1 MSFLKHLF
9 VFFLL
14 AFQSLLASEYREK
27 IQPIFDNRCIACH
40 SCLNGPCQLNLQ
52 NYDNFSRGATHKN
65 VYDGLRIDS
74 VVPTR
79 PGIDA
84 TKVIDWRKLGFFDV
98 NQSRNLEENI
108 FYQILGVKKLEQKD
122 IPFKIV
128 EESLYCIDNA
138 EHLKLALSQS
148 SDLQMPYALPPL
160 TDAERNTLGTWLA
173 NGAKGPDKAESIA
186 PAVTKSQVKAWE
198 NFFNQKSEKEK
209 LVNRYMFEHLYLGH
223 IYFPEAPT
231 SFFRLVRSFN
241 KCEDGIEE
249 IATRRANDNP
259 QAKNFYYCLKYLD
272 TTNVSKTHM
281 PFEFNPK
288 VMERMKKVFFE
299 EKWEIAKT
307 KSHEESY
314 SFQSSENPFIAF
326 NDIPVKA
333 RYQFLLD
340 NAHFMISTFIKG
352 PVCNGTNAV
361 NSIQEQFY
369 AMFITPESDNM
380 VRSKEFSDKARELLV
395 LPGVWGSD
403 IKLKT
408 SIELTEEIV
417 KHREGYRK
425 LRADETSKNFPKGY
439 SVNDIWDG
447 EGNNPNALLT
457 IFRHNDNAAVLKGL
471 HGDLPKTL
479 FVLDYALLERLVY
492 NLVVNFDVYG
502 NVSHQMLTRVYM
514 DLIRME
520 AEEMFLS
527 FLPPEIRVPLRKSW
541 YKGFFAEAKMKYIFP
556 YVDGN
561 RPTQM
566 KYNSAQNAKKEF
578 VEQVLF
584 SYVRPEVRGTIDT
597 LNVKS
602 YSIPAKT
609 PNQLTLTPAGKV
621 LRELASNKAIGVK
634 RYPNFFP
641 ENSYIVVTQENADPE
656 IYTIIKNREHENVS
670 WILAESLRL
679 APKED
684 SLTIIRGYYSYYPN
698 QFFVVNNKTL
708 VDFKNKA
715 LKVKTKEDYKTF
727 TNEFSISRVS
737 DKFWPTFD
745 LINATMK
752 KEEPIDFGYL
762 DLSRYLME

>member
-1 MSFLKHLF
+1 MTFLKHFF
-9 VFFLL
+9 VFLVL
-14 AFQSLLASEYREK
+14 SLQSLLANEYREK

-52 NYDNFSRGATHKN
+52 NYDNFARGAAHQN

-74 VVPTR
+74 VMPTR

-84 TKVIDWRKLGFFDV
+84 KKVADWRKLGFYDI
-98 NQSRNLEENI
+98 NQTRNLEENI
-108 FYQILGVKKLEQKD
+108 FYQILGVKKLEKKD
-122 IPFKIV
+122 IPYLKV
-128 EESLYCIDNA
+128 EESLFCIDNS
-138 EHLKLALSQS
+138 EKLKQALSQS

-173 NGAKGPDKAESIA
+173 NGAKGPEEMATA
-186 PAVTKSQVKAWE
+186 PAVTNTQVKNWE
-198 NFFNQKSEKEK
+198 IFFNQKSEKEK
-209 LVNRYMFEHLYLGH
+209 LVSRYIFEHLYLAH

-231 SFFRLVRSFN
+231 SFFRLVRSFT
-241 KCEDGIEE
+241 KCDKGIDE

-259 QAKNFYYCLKYLD
+259 HTKDFYYCLKYLD

-281 PFEFNPK
+281 PFEFKPS

-299 EKWEIAKT
+299 EKWTIGKDKT
-307 KSHEESY
+307 QDESY
-314 SFQSSENPFIAF
+314 SFLSSENPFIAF

-369 AMFITPESDNM
+369 TMFITPESDNM
-380 VRSKEFSDKARELLV
+380 VRSREFSEKARDLLI

-403 IKLKT
+403 IKLKA
-408 SIELTEEIV
+408 SIELTETIV

-425 LRADETSKNFPKGY
+425 LRADETTKNFPKGY
-439 SVNDIWDG
+439 SINDLWNGDK
-447 EGNNPNALLT
+447 NNPNALLT
-457 IFRHNDNAAVLKGL
+457 IFRHNDNAAVLKGF

-479 FVLDYALLERLVY
+479 FVLDYALFERLVY

-527 FLPPEIRVPLRKSW
+527 FLPPVIRVPLRKSW
-541 YKGFFAEAKMKYIFP
+541 YKGLLTEAKMKYIFP

-566 KYNSAQNAKKEF
+566 KFKSLQDAKKEF

-584 SYVRPEVRGTIDT
+584 SYVTPEVRGPADT

-602 YSIPAKT
+602 YAIPDKET
-609 PNQLTLTPAGKV
+609 KKNPLSTSEKI
-621 LRELASNKAIGVK
+621 LRSLASNKAVGTR

-641 ENSYIVVTQENADPE
+641 ENSYIVVKHENGAPE

-679 APKED
+679 APQED
-684 SLTIIRGYYSYYPN
+684 TLTIIRGYHSYYPN
-698 QFFVVNNKTL
+698 QFFVVNEKTL
-708 VDFKNKA
+708 MDFKNKA
-715 LKVKTKEDYKTF
+715 LKLKTIEEYKKF
-727 TNEFSISRVS
+727 TEEFAVSRVS
-737 DKFWPTFD
+737 DQFWPTFD

-752 KEEPIDFGYL
+752 KESPIEFGYL

>member
-1 MSFLKHLF
+1 MPFLKHLF
-9 VFFLL
+9 VFFILS
-14 AFQSLLASEYREK
+14 FQSLLASEYREK

-84 TKVIDWRKLGFFDV
+84 KKVTDWRKLGFYDV

-122 IPFKIV
+122 IPFKTV
-128 EESLYCIDNA
+128 EESIYCIDKA
-138 EHLKLALSQS
+138 EQLKLTLSQS

-160 TDAERNTLGTWLA
+160 TDVERNTLGTWLA
-173 NGAKGPDKAESIA
+173 NGATGPEAVSA
-186 PAVTKSQVKAWE
+186 PAVTHSQIKSWE

-209 LVNRYMFEHLYLGH
+209 LVSRYMFEHLYLGH

-231 SFFRLVRSFN
+231 SFFRLVRSFTRCD
-241 KCEDGIEE
+241 KEIDE

-259 QAKNFYYCLKYLD
+259 QTQDFYYCLKYLD
-272 TTNVSKTHM
+272 STNVAKTHM

-299 EKWEIAKT
+299 EKWDIPRTKT
-307 KSHEESY
+307 QAESY

-326 NDIPVKA
+326 HDIPVKA

-369 AMFITPESDNM
+369 AMFITPQSDNM
-380 VRSKEFSDKARELLV
+380 VRSKEFSEKALDLLV

-408 SIELTEEIV
+408 SIELTEAIV

-425 LRADETSKNFPKGY
+425 LRADETTKNFPKGY
-439 SVNDIWDG
+439 AINDLWDG
-447 EGNNPNALLT
+447 EGHNPNALLT

-527 FLPPEIRVPLRKSW
+527 FLPPETRIPLRKSW
-541 YKGFFAEAKMKYIFP
+541 YKGLLTEAKMKYLFP

-566 KYNSAQNAKKEF
+566 KYKSAKNAKKEF
-578 VEQVLF
+578 VEQILF
-584 SYVRPEVRGTIDT
+584 SYMRPEVTGELDV

-602 YSIPAKT
+602 YTIPDKT
-609 PNQLTLTPAGKV
+609 PNKPALNASDKV
-621 LRELASNKAIGVK
+621 LRDLASNKAIGVK

-641 ENSYIVVTQENADPE
+641 ENSYIVVTHENAAPE

-684 SLTIIRGYYSYYPN
+684 TLTILRGYYSYYPN
-698 QFFVVNNKTL
+698 QFFVVNDKTL

-715 LKVKTKEDYKTF
+715 LKVKTKEDYKNF
-727 TNEFSISRVS
+727 TAEFAVSRVS
-737 DKFWPTFD
+737 DKFWATFD

-752 KEEPIDFGYL
+752 KEEPIEFGYL

>member
-1 MSFLKHLF
+1 MPFLKHLF
-9 VFFLL
+9 VFITLS
-14 AFQSLLASEYREK
+14 FQALIASEYREK

-84 TKVIDWRKLGFFDV
+84 KKVIDWRKLGFYDV
-98 NQSRNLEENI
+98 NQTRNLEENI

-122 IPFKIV
+122 IPFKTV

-138 EHLKLALSQS
+138 EKLKLTLSQS

-160 TDAERNTLGTWLA
+160 TDVERNTLGTWLA
-173 NGAKGPDKAESIA
+173 NGAKGPEVLAA
-186 PAVTKSQVKAWE
+186 PAVTNSQVKLWE

-209 LVNRYMFEHLYLGH
+209 LVARYLFEHLYLGH

-231 SFFRLVRSFN
+231 SFFRLVRSFSSCD
-241 KCEDGIEE
+241 KE
-249 IATRRANDNP
+249 IDEIPTRRANDNP
-259 QAKNFYYCLKYLD
+259 QTKEFYYCLKYLD

-299 EKWEIAKT
+299 EKWDIFKT
-307 KSHEESY
+307 KTHAESY

-326 NDIPVKA
+326 RDIPVKA

-380 VRSKEFSDKARELLV
+380 VRSKDFSDKAQGLLV

-425 LRADETSKNFPKGY
+425 LRADETTKNFPKGY
-439 SVNDIWDG
+439 AINDLWDG
-447 EGNNPNALLT
+447 EGHNPNALLT

-527 FLPPEIRVPLRKSW
+527 FLPPETRSPLRNSW
-541 YKGFFAEAKMKYIFP
+541 YKGLLTEAKMKYLFP

-566 KYNSAQNAKKEF
+566 KYKSPQNAKKEF

-584 SYVRPEVRGTIDT
+584 SYMRPEVTGELDT

-602 YSIPAKT
+602 YIIPDKVTNKAAL
-609 PNQLTLTPAGKV
+609 NASDKV
-621 LRELASNKAIGVK
+621 LRDLASNKAIGVK

-641 ENSYIVVTQENADPE
+641 ENSYIVVTHENAAPE

-684 SLTIIRGYYSYYPN
+684 TLTILRGYYSYYPN
-698 QFFVVNNKTL
+698 QFFVVNDKTL

-715 LKVKTKEDYKTF
+715 LKIKTKEDYKKF
-727 TNEFSISRVS
+727 TGEFSVSRVS

-752 KEEPIDFGYL
+752 KEEPIEFGYL
-762 DLSRYLME
+762 DLSRYIME

>member
-1 MSFLKHLF
+1 MTFLKHFF
-9 VFFLL
+9 VFLVL
-14 AFQSLLASEYREK
+14 SFQSLLANEYREK

-52 NYDNFSRGATHKN
+52 NYDNFARGAAHQN

-74 VVPTR
+74 VMPTR

-84 TKVIDWRKLGFFDV
+84 KKVADWRKLGFYDI

-108 FYQILGVKKLEQKD
+108 FYQILGVKKLEKKD
-122 IPFKIV
+122 IPFLKV
-128 EESLYCIDNA
+128 EESLFCLDNS
-138 EHLKLALSQS
+138 EKLKQALAQS

-160 TDAERNTLGTWLA
+160 TDVERNTLGTWLA
-173 NGAKGPDKAESIA
+173 NGAKGPEEIAA
-186 PAVTKSQVKAWE
+186 PAVTNTQVKNWE

-209 LVNRYMFEHLYLGH
+209 LVSRYIFEHLYLAH

-231 SFFRLVRSFN
+231 SFFRLVRSFT
-241 KCEDGIEE
+241 KCDKGIDE

-259 QAKNFYYCLKYLD
+259 HTKDFYYCLKYLD

-281 PFEFNPK
+281 PFEFKPS

-299 EKWEIAKT
+299 EKWAIGKDKT
-307 KSHEESY
+307 QDESY
-314 SFQSSENPFIAF
+314 SFLSSENPFVAF

-369 AMFITPESDNM
+369 TMFITPESDNM
-380 VRSKEFSDKARELLV
+380 VRSREFSEKARDLLI

-403 IKLKT
+403 IKLKA
-408 SIELTEEIV
+408 SIELTEKIV

-425 LRADETSKNFPKGY
+425 LRADETTKNFPKGY
-439 SVNDIWDG
+439 SINDLWNGDK
-447 EGNNPNALLT
+447 NNPNALLT
-457 IFRHNDNAAVLKGL
+457 IFRHNDNAAVLKGF

-479 FVLDYALLERLVY
+479 FVLDYALFERLVY

-527 FLPPEIRVPLRKSW
+527 FLPPVIRVPLRKSW
-541 YKGFFAEAKMKYIFP
+541 YKGLLTEAKMKYIFP

-566 KYNSAQNAKKEF
+566 KFKSLQDAKKEF

-584 SYVRPEVRGTIDT
+584 SYVTPEVRGPVDT

-602 YSIPAKT
+602 YAIPNKGIKKNPLST
-609 PNQLTLTPAGKV
+609 SEKI
-621 LRELASNKAIGVK
+621 LRSLASNKAVGTR

-641 ENSYIVVTQENADPE
+641 ENSYIVVNRENGAPE

-679 APKED
+679 APQED
-684 SLTIIRGYYSYYPN
+684 TLTIIRGYYSYYPN
-698 QFFVVNNKTL
+698 QFFVVNEKTL
-708 VDFKNKA
+708 MDFKNKA
-715 LKVKTKEDYKTF
+715 LKLKTIEEYKKF
-727 TNEFSISRVS
+727 TEEFAVSRVS
-737 DKFWPTFD
+737 DQFWPTFD
-745 LINATMK
+745 LINTTMK
-752 KEEPIDFGYL
+752 KETPIEFGYL

>member
-1 MSFLKHLF
+1 MPFLKYLF
-9 VFFLL
+9 VFFILS
-14 AFQSLLASEYREK
+14 FQSLIASEYREK

-52 NYDNFSRGATHKN
+52 NYDNFARGATHKN

-84 TKVIDWRKLGFFDV
+84 KKVVDWRKLGFYDV

-122 IPFKIV
+122 IPFKTT
-128 EESLYCIDNA
+128 EESIYCIDTA
-138 EHLKLALSQS
+138 EQLKLTLSQS

-160 TDAERNTLGTWLA
+160 TDMERNTLGTWLA
-173 NGAKGPDKAESIA
+173 NGATGPETLEA
-186 PAVTKSQVKAWE
+186 PAVTHSQIKLWE

-209 LVNRYMFEHLYLGH
+209 LVNRYMFEHLYLAH

-231 SFFRLVRSFN
+231 SFFRLVRSFTS
-241 KCEDGIEE
+241 CEQGIDE

-259 QAKNFYYCLKYLD
+259 HTKDFYYCLKLLD
-272 TTNVSKTHM
+272 STNVSKTHM
-281 PFEFNPK
+281 PFEFNLK
-288 VMERMKKVFFE
+288 VMERMKKNFFE
-299 EKWEIAKT
+299 DKWEISKIKT
-307 KSHEESY
+307 TDESY

-326 NDIPVKA
+326 HDIPVKA

-340 NAHFMISTFIKG
+340 NAHFIISTFIKG

-369 AMFITPESDNM
+369 VMFITPESDNM
-380 VRSKEFSDKARELLV
+380 VRSKEFADKAQDLLV

-408 SIELTEEIV
+408 SIELTEAIL

-425 LRADETSKNFPKGY
+425 LRADETTKNFPKGY
-439 SVNDIWDG
+439 AINDLWDG
-447 EGNNPNALLT
+447 DAHNPNALLT
-457 IFRHNDNAAVLKGL
+457 IFRHNDNAAVLKGF

-479 FVLDYALLERLVY
+479 FFLDYALFERLVY

-514 DLIRME
+514 DMIRME

-527 FLPPEIRVPLRKSW
+527 FLPPVTRVPLRNSW
-541 YKGFFAEAKMKYIFP
+541 YKGLFTEAKMKYLFP

-566 KYNSAQNAKKEF
+566 KYKSIQNAKKEF

-584 SYVRPEVRGTIDT
+584 SYLKPEVTGKLDT

-602 YSIPAKT
+602 YAIPDKA
-609 PNQLTLTPAGKV
+609 PNQSAFNASAKV
-621 LRELASNKAIGVK
+621 LRDLASNKAVGTK

-641 ENSYIVVTQENADPE
+641 ENSYIVVNHENAAPE

-684 SLTIIRGYYSYYPN
+684 TLTILRGYYSYYPN
-698 QFFVVNNKTL
+698 QFFVVNDKTL

-715 LKVKTKEDYKTF
+715 LKIKTKEDYKNFST
-727 TNEFSISRVS
+727 EFAVSRVS
-737 DKFWPTFD
+737 GKFWPTYD

-752 KEEPIDFGYL
+752 KEEPIEFGYL

>member
-1 MSFLKHLF
+1 MTFLKHFF
-9 VFFLL
+9 VFLVL
-14 AFQSLLASEYREK
+14 SFQSLLASEYREK

-52 NYDNFSRGATHKN
+52 NYENFSRGATHKN

-84 TKVIDWRKLGFFDV
+84 KKVTDWRKLGFYDI

-108 FYQILGVKKLEQKD
+108 FYQILGVKKLEKKD
-122 IPFKIV
+122 IPFLKV
-128 EESLYCIDNA
+128 EESLFCLDSS
-138 EHLKLALSQS
+138 EKLKHALSQS

-160 TDAERNTLGTWLA
+160 SDVERNTLGTWLA
-173 NGAKGPDKAESIA
+173 NGAKGPEELTA
-186 PAVTKSQVKAWE
+186 PSVTDAQVKSWE

-209 LVNRYMFEHLYLGH
+209 LVSRYMFEHLYLAH

-231 SFFRLVRSFN
+231 SFFRLVRSFT
-241 KCEDGIEE
+241 KCDKGIDE

-259 QAKNFYYCLKYLD
+259 QTKDFYYCLKFLD
-272 TTNVSKTHM
+272 TTIVSKTHM
-281 PFEFNPK
+281 PFEFKPS
-288 VMERMKKVFFE
+288 VMERMKKIFFE
-299 EKWEIAKT
+299 EKWDIT
-307 KSHEESY
+307 KSKSQDESY
-314 SFQSSENPFIAF
+314 SYLASENPFIAF
-326 NDIPVKA
+326 SDIPVKA

-369 AMFITPESDNM
+369 ALFIAPESDNM
-380 VRSKEFSDKARELLV
+380 VRSKEFAEKARDLLV

-408 SIELTEEIV
+408 TLELTETIV
-417 KHREGYRK
+417 KHREGYRQ
-425 LRADETSKNFPKGY
+425 LRASETSKNFPKGY
-439 SVNDIWDG
+439 SINDIWNGDG
-447 EGNNPNALLT
+447 YNPNALLT

-479 FVLDYALLERLVY
+479 FFLDYALFERLVY

-502 NVSHQMLTRVYM
+502 NVSHQMLTRIYM

-527 FLPPEIRVPLRKSW
+527 FLPPVVRVPLRKSW
-541 YKGFFAEAKMKYIFP
+541 YKGLLAEAKMKYIFP

-566 KYNSAQNAKKEF
+566 KFHSLHNAKKEF
-578 VEQVLF
+578 VEQLLF
-584 SYVRPEVRGTIDT
+584 SYVTPAVRGPVDT

-602 YSIPAKT
+602 YAIPEKIAKEFS
-609 PNQLTLTPAGKV
+609 LGPAEKV
-621 LRELASNKAIGVK
+621 LRGLASNKAVGTR

-641 ENSYIVVTQENADPE
+641 ENSYIVVKRENAAPE
-656 IYTIIKNREHENVS
+656 IFTIIKNREHENVS

-698 QFFVVNNKTL
+698 QFFVVNEKTL
-708 VDFKNKA
+708 MDFQHKA
-715 LKVKTKEDYKTF
+715 LKLKTIEEYKKF
-727 TNEFSISRVS
+727 TEEFAVSRVS
-737 DKFWPTFD
+737 DQFWPTFD
-745 LINATMK
+745 LINSTMK
-752 KEEPIDFGYL
+752 KEQPIDFGYL

>member
-1 MSFLKHLF
+1 MSFLKHLSLF
-9 VFFLL
+9 TLL
-14 AFQSLLASEYREK
+14 SFQTLIASEYSEK

-52 NYDNFSRGATHKN
+52 NYDNFARGATHKN

-74 VVPTR
+74 VAPTR

-84 TKVIDWRKLGFFDV
+84 TKVIDWRKLGFYDV
-98 NQSRNLEENI
+98 NQSRKLEENI
-108 FYQILGVKKLEQKD
+108 FYQILGVKKLEKRD
-122 IPFKIV
+122 IPFKTV
-128 EESLYCIDNA
+128 EESISCIDNA
-138 EHLKLALSQS
+138 EQLKIALSKS

-160 TDAERNTLGTWLA
+160 TDAERSTLGTWLA
-173 NGAKGPDKAESIA
+173 NGAIGPEKAHP
-186 PAVTKSQVKAWE
+186 PAVTRNQIKEWE

-209 LVNRYMFEHLYLGH
+209 LVNRYIFEHIYLAH

-231 SFFRLVRSFN
+231 SFFRLVRSFT
-241 KCEDGIEE
+241 KCDQGIDE

-259 QAKNFYYCLKYLD
+259 QTRDFYYCFKFLD
-272 TTNVSKTHM
+272 TTNVAKTHM
-281 PFEFNPK
+281 PFEFIPQK
-288 VMERMKKVFFE
+288 MERIKKIFFE
-299 EKWEIAKT
+299 EKWEISKSKT
-307 KSHEESY
+307 QEESY
-314 SFQSSENPFIAF
+314 SYQSSENPFIAF

-361 NSIQEQFY
+361 NSIQEQFFT
-369 AMFITPESDNM
+369 MFIAPESDNM
-380 VRSKEFSDKARELLV
+380 VRSKNFAEKARDLLV

-403 IKLKT
+403 IQLKA
-408 SIELTEEIV
+408 SLDLTERIV

-425 LRADETSKNFPKGY
+425 LRADETTKNFPKGY
-439 SVNDIWDG
+439 SLKDLWDG
-447 EGNNPNALLT
+447 EGHNSNALLT
-457 IFRHNDNAAVLKGL
+457 IFRHNDNAAVLKGF

-479 FVLDYALLERLVY
+479 FFLDYALFERLVY

-527 FLPPEIRVPLRKSW
+527 FLPPESRIPLRKSW
-541 YKGFFAEAKMKYIFP
+541 YKGLLTEAKMKYVFP

-561 RPTQM
+561 RPTQV
-566 KYNSAQNAKKEF
+566 KYKSTQNAKKEF
-578 VEQVLF
+578 VEQILF
-584 SYVRPEVRGTIDT
+584 SYMKPEVRGSIDT
-597 LNVKS
+597 LNVKN
-602 YSIPAKT
+602 YSIPHKA
-609 PNQLTLTPAGKV
+609 PNKMVLGVTEKV
-621 LRELASNKAIGVK
+621 LREFASNKAIGTS

-641 ENSYIVVTQENADPE
+641 ENSYLVVTHENAAPE

-679 APKED
+679 APQED
-684 SLTIIRGYYSYYPN
+684 TLTIIRGYYSYYPN
-698 QFFVVNNKTL
+698 QFFVVNDKSL
-708 VDFKNKA
+708 VDFKNKI
-715 LKVKTKEDYKTF
+715 LKIKYLEDYKKLE
-727 TNEFSISRVS
+727 NEFAISRVS
-737 DKFWPTFD
+737 EQFWPTFD

-752 KEEPIDFGYL
+752 KEAPVEFGYL
-762 DLSRYLME
+762 DLSRYLMQ

>member
-1 MSFLKHLF
+1 MPFSKHLF
-9 VFFLL
+9 LFFLL
-14 AFQSLLASEYREK
+14 SFQSLFASEYREK

-84 TKVIDWRKLGFFDV
+84 IKVIDWRKLGFYNV
-98 NQSRNLEENI
+98 NQSRNLKENI
-108 FYQILGVKKLEQKD
+108 FYQILRVKKLETKD
-122 IPFKIV
+122 IPFKKV
-128 EESLYCIDNA
+128 EESITCIDNT
-138 EHLKLALSQS
+138 EQLKLALSQS

-160 TDAERNTLGTWLA
+160 TDSQRNTIGTWLV
-173 NGAKGPDKAESIA
+173 NGAKGPEKLEA
-186 PAVTKSQVKAWE
+186 PSVTKSQVKLWE
-198 NFFNQKSEKEK
+198 IFFNQKSDKEQ
-209 LVNRYMFEHLYLGH
+209 LVSRYIFEHLYLGH

-231 SFFRLVRSFN
+231 IFFRVVRSFK
-241 KCEDGIEE
+241 KCESGVEE

-259 QAKNFYYCLKYLD
+259 QIKDFYYCLQFLD
-272 TTNVSKTHM
+272 TTIVSKTHI
-281 PFEFNPK
+281 PFEFNSK
-288 VMERMKKVFFE
+288 VMNRLKKIFFE
-299 EKWEIAKT
+299 EKWEISKT
-307 KSHEESY
+307 KTHEESY

-352 PVCNGTNAV
+352 PVCNGTKAV
-361 NSIQEQFY
+361 NSIQEQFF
-369 AMFITPESDNM
+369 ALFITPESDNM
-380 VRSKEFSDKARELLV
+380 VRSKEFAGKARELLV

-403 IKLKT
+403 IKLKS
-408 SIELTEEIV
+408 SIELTAKIV
-417 KHREGYRK
+417 KHREGYRD
-425 LRADETSKNFPKGY
+425 LRASETLKNFPKGY
-439 SVNDIWDG
+439 SLNDIWDG
-447 EGNNPNALLT
+447 EGHNPNALLT
-457 IFRHNDNAAVLKGL
+457 IFRHDDNAAVLKGL

-502 NVSHQMLTRVYM
+502 NVSHQMLTRIYM

-527 FLPPEIRVPLRKSW
+527 FLPPETRVPLRRSW
-541 YKGFFAEAKMKYIFP
+541 YNGFFTEAKMNNIFP

-566 KYNSAQNAKKEF
+566 KFKSANNAKNEF

-584 SYVRPEVRGTIDT
+584 SYVKPEVRGTIDT

-602 YSIPAKT
+602 YSIPPKAS
-609 PNQLTLTPAGKV
+609 NQFPLTPSGKV
-621 LRELASNKAIGVK
+621 LRELASNKAIGVQ

-641 ENSYIVVTQENADPE
+641 ENSYIVVTHEEKSPE

-684 SLTIIRGYYSYYPN
+684 TLTIIRGYYSYYPN
-698 QFFVVNNKTL
+698 QFFVVNDKTL
-708 VDFKNKA
+708 IDFKNKA
-715 LKVKTKEDYKTF
+715 LKIKTKEEYKTF
-727 TNEFSISRVS
+727 TTEFAISRVS

-745 LINATMK
+745 LLIETMK
-752 KEEPIDFGYL
+752 REEPINFGYL
-762 DLSRYLME
+762 DLSRYLMK

>member
-1 MSFLKHLF
+1 MTFLKHFF
-9 VFFLL
+9 VFLVL
-14 AFQSLLASEYREK
+14 SFQSLLANEYREK

-52 NYDNFSRGATHKN
+52 NYDNFARGAAHQN

-74 VVPTR
+74 VMPTR

-84 TKVIDWRKLGFFDV
+84 KKVADWRKLGFYDI
-98 NQSRNLEENI
+98 NQTRNLEENI
-108 FYQILGVKKLEQKD
+108 FYQILGVKKLEKKD
-122 IPFKIV
+122 IPYLKV
-128 EESLYCIDNA
+128 EESLFCIDNS
-138 EHLKLALSQS
+138 EKLKQALSQS

-173 NGAKGPDKAESIA
+173 NGAKGPEEMATA
-186 PAVTKSQVKAWE
+186 PAVTNTQVKNWE
-198 NFFNQKSEKEK
+198 IFFNQKSEKEK
-209 LVNRYMFEHLYLGH
+209 LVSRYIFEHLYLAH

-231 SFFRLVRSFN
+231 SFFRLVRSFT
-241 KCEDGIEE
+241 KCDKGIDE

-259 QAKNFYYCLKYLD
+259 HTKDFYYCLKYLD

-281 PFEFNPK
+281 PFEFKPS

-299 EKWEIAKT
+299 EKWTIGKDKT
-307 KSHEESY
+307 QDESY
-314 SFQSSENPFIAF
+314 SFLSSENPFIAF

-340 NAHFMISTFIKG
+340 NAHFMINTFIKG

-369 AMFITPESDNM
+369 TMFITPESDNM
-380 VRSKEFSDKARELLV
+380 VRSREFSEKARDLLI

-403 IKLKT
+403 IKLKA
-408 SIELTEEIV
+408 SIELTETIV

-425 LRADETSKNFPKGY
+425 LRADETTKNFPKGY
-439 SVNDIWDG
+439 SINDLWNGDK
-447 EGNNPNALLT
+447 NNPNALLT
-457 IFRHNDNAAVLKGL
+457 IFRHNDNAAVLKGF

-479 FVLDYALLERLVY
+479 FVLDYALFERLVY

-527 FLPPEIRVPLRKSW
+527 FLPPVIRVPLRKSW
-541 YKGFFAEAKMKYIFP
+541 YKGLLTEAKMKYIFP

-566 KYNSAQNAKKEF
+566 KFKSLQDAKKEF

-584 SYVRPEVRGTIDT
+584 SYVTPEVRGPADT

-602 YSIPAKT
+602 YAIPDKET
-609 PNQLTLTPAGKV
+609 KKNPLSTSEKI
-621 LRELASNKAIGVK
+621 LRSLASNKAVGTR

-641 ENSYIVVTQENADPE
+641 ENSYIVVKHENGAPE

-679 APKED
+679 APQED
-684 SLTIIRGYYSYYPN
+684 TLTIIRGYHSYYPN
-698 QFFVVNNKTL
+698 QFFVVNEKTL
-708 VDFKNKA
+708 MDFKNKA
-715 LKVKTKEDYKTF
+715 LKLKTIEEYKKF
-727 TNEFSISRVS
+727 TEEFAVSRVS
-737 DKFWPTFD
+737 DQFWPTFD

-752 KEEPIDFGYL
+752 KESPIEFGYL

>member
-1 MSFLKHLF
+1 MSFLKHLI
-9 VFFLL
+9 VFFLIS
-14 AFQSLLASEYREK
+14 FQSLIASEYREK

-74 VVPTR
+74 VLPTR
-79 PGIDA
+79 PGVDA
-84 TKVIDWRKLGFFDV
+84 TKVIDWRKLGFYDV

-108 FYQILGVKKLEQKD
+108 FYQILGIKKLEQRD
-122 IPFKIV
+122 IPFNTV
-128 EESLYCIDNA
+128 EESLSCIDNIKQ
-138 EHLKLALSQS
+138 LKLALSQS
-148 SDLQMPYALPPL
+148 TDLQMPYALPPL
-160 TDAERNTLGTWLA
+160 TDVERNTIGTWLA
-173 NGAKGPDKAESIA
+173 NGAKGPEKAEA
-186 PAVTKSQVKAWE
+186 PAVTNLQVKSWE
-198 NFFNQKSEKEK
+198 NFFNQKPEKEK
-209 LVNRYMFEHLYLGH
+209 LVSRYIFEHLYLGH

-241 KCEDGIEE
+241 NCSDGIDE
-249 IATRRANDNP
+249 IPTRRANDNP
-259 QAKNFYYCLKYLD
+259 HTNNFYYCLKFLD
-272 TTNVSKTHM
+272 STNVSKTHM
-281 PFEFNPK
+281 PFEFTPK
-288 VMERMKKVFFE
+288 VMERMKKVFFD
-299 EKWEIAKT
+299 EKWTIEKT
-307 KSHEESY
+307 KTQDESY
-314 SFQSSENPFIAF
+314 SFQTSENPFIAF
-326 NDIPVKA
+326 HDIPVKA

-352 PVCNGTNAV
+352 PVCNGTKAV
-361 NSIQEQFY
+361 NSIQEQFFTL
-369 AMFITPESDNM
+369 FIDPDSDNM
-380 VRSKEFSDKARELLV
+380 VRSKEFSDKARDLLI

-403 IKLKT
+403 IKLKA
-408 SIELTEEIV
+408 SLDLTEAIV

-425 LRADETSKNFPKGY
+425 LRASETTKNFPKGY
-439 SVNDIWDG
+439 SINDIWNGDG
-447 EGNNPNALLT
+447 ENPNALLS
-457 IFRHNDNAAVLKGL
+457 IFRHNDNAAVLKGF

-527 FLPPEIRVPLRKSW
+527 FLPPETRIPMRKTW
-541 YKGFFAEAKMKYIFP
+541 YKGLFTEAKMKYIFP
-556 YVDGN
+556 YADGN

-566 KYNSAQNAKKEF
+566 KFNSVQTAKKEF
-578 VEQVLF
+578 VEQVLSF
-584 SYVRPEVRGTIDT
+584 VKPEVSGTLDT
-597 LNVKS
+597 LNVKN
-602 YSIPAKT
+602 YSIPTKAK
-609 PNQLTLTPAGKV
+609 NKLELTPAAKV
-621 LRELASNKAIGVK
+621 LRELASNKAIGVQ

-641 ENSYIVVTQENADPE
+641 ENSFLVVTHENAPPE

-684 SLTIIRGYYSYYPN
+684 TLTIIRGYYSYYPN
-698 QFFVVNNKTL
+698 QFFVVNDKNL
-708 VDFKNKA
+708 AEFKNKV
-715 LKVKTKEDYKTF
+715 LKVKIKEDYKKLTDQYAV
-727 TNEFSISRVS
+727 SRVA
-737 DKFWPTFD
+737 DNFWPTYD

-752 KEEPIDFGYL
+752 KEEPIQFGYM